1 MGFWSKGAAEF
12 RVIHLREKEQE
23 YTENPLRN
31 TSSEAVSKISS
42 STDKGGKKPGGSTGA
57 KKGPNVRLD
66 G

>member
-1 MGFWSKGAAEF
+1 M
-12 RVIHLREKEQE
+12 IHLREKEQE

-42 STDKGGKKPGGSTGA
+42 STDKGGKNPGGSTGA